1 MNFGDGHYSRD
12 VRRGRLDGGDLSL
25 DRVVPVRLYRSVVP
39 AAMKTTNHVTKPAV
53 TNKIAAREWGF
64 VHLPHD

>member
-1 MNFGDGHYSRD
+1 
-12 VRRGRLDGGDLSL
+12 
-25 DRVVPVRLYRSVVP
+25 VPVRLYRSVVP

>member
-1 MNFGDGHYSRD
+1 M
-12 VRRGRLDGGDLSL
+12 RGRTAL
-25 DRVVPVRLYRSVVP
+25 
-39 AAMKTTNHVTKPAV
+39 AALAVAVFGAGVANHVTKPAV